1 MRVYEYIMRLKDQA
15 SDKLRRLSNSA
26 SSTDA
31 RFAGLNVRA
40 SRTSGVLGSLGTV
53 AAAAARYI
61 GPAVLG
67 FALLSAGKQAVSL
80 AADLQQTKVGFEV
93 MLGSAEKATEMIGN
107 IRAMSKVTPFETS
120 HLLKASETLLG
131 FGVAGERIMP
141 TLKMLGDVARGDS
154 ERLRAVSLAFA
165 QIQAAG
171 RLMGQDLLQL
181 VNAGFNP
188 LQQIS
193 QETGKSLAVL
203 KKEME
208 AGAISADMVSD
219 AFKRA
224 TSEGGPFYKMMERM
238 SKTFNG
244 MVSTLRDEWAIILT
258 TIGEKLLP
266 HLIKGVQWLSSLL
279 KDLTLTDF
287 DPLIASFRDTFEAV
301 DGVVSIF
308 RELLTLMGVTTDQ
321 ASVLQIAI
329 NGIALSYRI
338 MLGPLRMMVTLWKL
352 WYEAIAAGVNLL
364 KAFGMILSGVM
375 TGNIAL
381 IKTGIDQAKEALST
395 GLSDIGGTI
404 KNFAK
409 KEWEGFGG
417 IFSKG
422 KAQVTQGDWVGPL
435 APFAQKPDWLKDSA
449 SSGSSGSGVDSVT
462 KGLDNISGG
471 GSKPTNITINL
482 KSLVGEQKFDVKN
495 VKESVADMERQIT
508 EALLRVLNGANYAAN
523 Q

>member
-31 RFAGLNVRA
+31 RLAGLNVRA
-40 SRTSGVLGSLGTV
+40 TRTSGVMGSLGTM

-67 FALLSAGKQAVSL
+67 LALLSAGKQAVKL
-80 AADLQQTKVGFEV
+80 AADLEQTQVGFEV
-93 MLGSAEKATEMIGN
+93 MLGSAEKATKMIGD
-107 IRAMSKVTPFETS
+107 IRSMSKVTPFETS

-131 FGVAGERIMP
+131 FGMAGERIMP

-208 AGAISADMVSD
+208 DGKISADMVTD
-219 AFKRA
+219 AFARA
-224 TSEGGPFYKMMERM
+224 TSKGGPFYKMMERM
-238 SKTFNG
+238 SKTFHG
-244 MVSTLRDEWAIILT
+244 MASTLRDEWAIILT
-258 TIGEKLLP
+258 TIGQKILP
-266 HLIKGVQWLSSLL
+266 HLIEGVRWLSSLL

-301 DGVVSIF
+301 DSVVSIF
-308 RELLTLMGVTTDQ
+308 RELFQLMGVTTDQ
-321 ASVLQIAI
+321 ASVLQVAI
-329 NGIALSYRI
+329 NSIAFAYRV
-338 MLGPLRMMVTLWKL
+338 MLGPLRMMMGLWKL
-352 WYEAIAAGVNLL
+352 WYEVIAASVNML
-364 KAFGMILSGVM
+364 KAFGMILSGIM
-375 TGNIAL
+375 TGNIAI
-381 IKTGIDQAKEALST
+381 IKIGIDQAKQALST

-404 KNFAK
+404 KNFVK
-409 KEWEGFGG
+409 KEWDGYSG

-422 KAQVTQGDWVGPL
+422 KAQVTSGEWVGPL
-435 APFAQKPDWLKDSA
+435 AESLQKPDWMPEPAASGKSGGSA
-449 SSGSSGSGVDSVT
+449 EE
-462 KGLDNISGG
+462 KKLLDNISGG

-482 KSLVGEQKFDVKN
+482 KNLVGEQKFDVKN

-508 EALLRVLNGANYAAN
+508 EALLRVLNSANYATN